1 MKKIFTILTLIS
13 SILIYSQN
21 SYKEIKTDQLNSGKS
36 QTAKNFIRTFLD
48 KCEDKD
54 YSAFKN
60 FNLSNGFKNFMNE
73 KLEEICLSNDA
84 KFGKIRIENLKSAY
98 KEKISLIGGNELYI
112 FNSYTEK
119 VKDIKYLSVWIANE
133 NQIDGMVITA
143 EKPFKKK

>member
-1 MKKIFTILTLIS
+1 MKKIVAILTLIS

-60 FNLSNGFKNFMNE
+60 YNLSNGFKNFMNE
-73 KLEEICLSNDA
+73 KRKAGRYVPAFYN
-84 KFGKIRIENLKSAY
+84 KI
-98 KEKISLIGGNELYI
+98 
-112 FNSYTEK
+112 
-119 VKDIKYLSVWIANE
+119 
-133 NQIDGMVITA
+133 
-143 EKPFKKK
+143 

>member
-1 MKKIFTILTLIS
+1 MKKTFTILTLIS

-73 KLEEICLSNDA
+73 KLEEICLSNAA
-84 KFGKIRIENLKSAY
+84 KFGKIRIENLNSAY
-98 KEKISLIGGNELYI
+98 KEKNSLIGGNELYI
-112 FNSYTEK
+112 FNSNTEK
-119 VKDIKYLSVWIANE
+119 VKDTKYLSVWISKN

>member
-1 MKKIFTILTLIS
+1 MKKIFAILTLIS

-73 KLEEICLSNDA
+73 KLEEICLSYVA
-84 KFGKIRIENLKSAY
+84 KFGKIRIENLNSAY

-112 FNSYTEK
+112 FNSNTEK
-119 VKDIKYLSVWIANE
+119 VKDTKYLSVWISKN